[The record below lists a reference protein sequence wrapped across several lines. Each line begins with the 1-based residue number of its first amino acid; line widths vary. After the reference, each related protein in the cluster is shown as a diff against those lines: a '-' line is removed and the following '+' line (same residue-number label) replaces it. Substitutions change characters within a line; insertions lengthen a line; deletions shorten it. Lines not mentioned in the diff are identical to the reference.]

1 MSSRVQHDRRF
12 PREDGEEPGG
22 LEQEQDGQRRVL
34 VVAAWVLVGFVV
46 LVQLPWVVA
55 AFAEDP
61 HMGAWWVL
69 TVVPWMTAVLVVP
82 VATLI
87 GLAWVGAGFSR
98 PGPAPARGPSTCAS
112 TLASV
117 ALLLLV
123 LEILLVGTLVALTWA
138 S

>member
-87 GLAWVGAGFSR
+87 GLAWVGAGFGR
-98 PGPAPARGPSTCAS
+98 PDLAPAPGRSACTS
-112 TLASV
+112 TLTSV
-117 ALLLLV
+117 AVLLLV
-123 LEILLVGTLVALTWA
+123 LEILVVGTIVSLGWAL
-138 S
+138 